1 MVYFV
6 QHEETQN
13 RRDLLLQSEELS
25 VSSARNAFEKELQP
39 IISDLNFI
47 SQLMSDK
54 TFAQMEYYFSLLAG
68 DKKHYDKIR
77 FLSLTGNEVVRV
89 NYRNNQVTVVPP
101 SELQSKKDRY
111 YFQDTLKLGRG
122 EVYISPLDLNVEYA
136 EIERPLRPMIRF
148 GQVVFDE
155 NGKKRGI
162 IVLNFLALDMLKNFR
177 KHADNVAGE
186 LRMANAQGYWLSHEL
201 WEKEWGFMFDREDRV
216 QHEYPEEW
224 KTILKAETGQFETEN
239 GLFTY
244 TTVHP
249 IAAADDIN
257 QTPYF
262 WKIFARVPADFVR
275 GIKYD
280 QVIGMVIVVGPIYV
294 LLIIVCA
301 LLAMSRV
308 NRLRVLQDLH
318 ESETNSRAIIDL
330 SRDGIISVDQNG
342 NIATWNPAAEKI
354 FGYFKNEV
362 CGQPIKDIIVG
373 PSVLQEIETW
383 QALLAEKSQT
393 GLLDAPVEHTVLT
406 RTGKALPVEMTFA
419 VQDTFRKSFLT
430 IFIRDLS
437 NQKNAEARD
446 RLAKVVFDETHEGIC
461 ICDEQRKIMIINK
474 SFTTITGYRLRKL
487 KGKDPNF
494 MAAPRYDSTFFKDM
508 WQAIHERGHWS
519 GELWNVDGQGNEYPT
534 RCDVSVMRSK
544 EGKIQNYIWVLNDI
558 SEQKKEQ
565 ESLHIKTHFDAL
577 TGLPNRIL
585 FLDRLRRA
593 VAESKRTGEVFAL
606 LFIDLNFFTVL
617 KGIHGHA
624 VSDQMLIEVAHRLK
638 DAVRESDS
646 VARLGNDQYTIL
658 WRNLTGENDLDYIK
672 NKVKTALEAPW
683 KYDGMELNI
692 NGSIGYALCPQDG
705 ETAEEL
711 MRKAEQSMFLDKPKK
726 VN

>member
-6 QHEETQN
+6 QHEEIQN
-13 RRDLLLQSEELS
+13 RRDLLLQSEKLS

-39 IISDLNFI
+39 IVSDLNFL
-47 SQLMSDK
+47 SQTMSDK

-68 DKKHYDKIR
+68 DKKYYDQIR
-77 FLSLTGNEVVRV
+77 FLSTNGNEIVRV
-89 NYRNNQVTVVPP
+89 NYRNSQVTVVPP

-111 YFQDTLKLGRG
+111 YFQNTLKLGRG
-122 EVYISPLDLNVEYA
+122 EVYISPLDLNVEYG
-136 EIERPLRPMIRF
+136 EIERPLRPMVRF

-155 NGKKRGI
+155 NGNKRGI
-162 IVLNFLALDMLKNFR
+162 IVLNFLALDMLKHFR
-177 KHADNVAGE
+177 KHANDVAGE
-186 LRMANAQGYWLSHEL
+186 LRMVNAKGYWLSHEL
-201 WEKEWGFMFDREDRV
+201 WEKEWGFMFDREDRI
-216 QHEYPEEW
+216 QQEYPEEW
-224 KTILKAETGQFETEN
+224 ETILNEEAGQFETEN

-249 IAAADDIN
+249 IAVSESIN

-262 WKIFARVPADFVR
+262 WKIFAHVPTDFVA

-301 LLAMSRV
+301 LLALSRV
-308 NRLRVLQDLH
+308 NRLAVLKDLH

-330 SRDGIISVDQNG
+330 SRDGIVNVDQEG

-354 FGYFKNEV
+354 FGYFKNEA
-362 CGQPIKDIIVG
+362 CGQPIKDILVG
-373 PSVLQEIETW
+373 SSVLPEIETW
-383 QALLAEKSQT
+383 HALLAKKSQT
-393 GLLDAPVEHTVLT
+393 GLLDAPVEHALLT
-406 RTGKALPVEMTFA
+406 RTGKTLPVEMTFA
-419 VQDTFRKSFLT
+419 ALGTSQRPFLT

-461 ICDEQRKIMIINK
+461 ICDEQRKIMMINK
-474 SFTTITGYRLRKL
+474 SFTTITGYRLRKV
-487 KGKDPNF
+487 KGKDPIF
-494 MAAPRYDSTFFKDM
+494 MAVPRYDSTFFKDM
-508 WQAIHERGHWS
+508 WQATHERGHWS

-534 RCDVSVMRSK
+534 RCDVSVMRNK
-544 EGKIQNYIWVLNDI
+544 EGKIQHYIWVFNDI

-585 FLDRLRRA
+585 FLDRLGRA
-593 VAESKRTGEVFAL
+593 VAESKRTDEVFAL

-624 VSDQMLIEVAHRLK
+624 VSDQMLIEVAQRLK
-638 DAVRESDS
+638 DVVRESDS

-658 WRNLTGENDLDYIK
+658 WRNLSGENDLGYIK
-672 NKVKTALEAPW
+672 NKVKTALEVPW

-692 NGSIGYALCPQDG
+692 NGSIGHAIYPQDG
-705 ETAEEL
+705 DTAEEL
-711 MRKAEQSMFLDKPKK
+711 MRKAEQSMFLDKPQK